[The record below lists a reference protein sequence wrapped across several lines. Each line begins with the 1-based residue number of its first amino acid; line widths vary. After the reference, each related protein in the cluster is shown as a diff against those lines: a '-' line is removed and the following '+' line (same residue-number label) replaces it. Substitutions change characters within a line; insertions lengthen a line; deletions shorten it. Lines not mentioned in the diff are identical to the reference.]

1 VIERIRVTLKNNP
14 HARRRVLLYVLLCLP
29 LAILFSC
36 LPGFHPDDYVSEHY
50 NIPGDSWVH
59 TGSYFAISFVGFLL
73 LSFDKRWVFGNFAM
87 LLLISI
93 LLEFIQIYI
102 PERGFSWL
110 DILSNVAGI
119 AICVIMAQAYYLL
132 KDYQK

>member
-1 VIERIRVTLKNNP
+1 MIENILTTLRNNP
-14 HARRRVLLYVLLCLP
+14 YARRRVLFYVLGCLP
-29 LAILFSC
+29 LAIFFSC

-73 LSFDKRWVFGNFAM
+73 LSFDKRWVFGNFAV

-119 AICVIMAQAYYLL
+119 AICGFIAQAYYLFREIR
-132 KDYQK
+132 K